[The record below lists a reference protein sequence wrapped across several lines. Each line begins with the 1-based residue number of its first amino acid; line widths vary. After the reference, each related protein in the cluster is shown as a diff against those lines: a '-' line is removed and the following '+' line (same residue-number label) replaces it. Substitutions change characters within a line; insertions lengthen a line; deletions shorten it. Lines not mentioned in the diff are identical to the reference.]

1 MPGIGNKL
9 TMKPKRLKDAEIA
22 SQLTQLNTTE
32 PEPEPLPPHEN
43 SLLLELPHED
53 SITETYSDRY
63 NNFRDI
69 I

>member
-1 MPGIGNKL
+1 
-9 TMKPKRLKDAEIA
+9 MKPKRLKDAEIA
-22 SQLTQLNTTE
+22 SQLNTTE

-43 SLLLELPHED
+43 SLLLELEHED

>member
-1 MPGIGNKL
+1 
-9 TMKPKRLKDAEIA
+9 MKGLQAAEIA
-22 SQLTQLNTTE
+22 TRLATQ
-32 PEPEPLPPHEN
+32 EPEPLPPHEN
-43 SLLLELPHED
+43 SLLLELEYED

>member
-1 MPGIGNKL
+1 
-9 TMKPKRLKDAEIA
+9 MKSKRLKDAEIA
-22 SQLTQLNTTE
+22 SQLTQLNT

-43 SLLLELPHED
+43 SLLLELQHED

>member
-1 MPGIGNKL
+1 
-9 TMKPKRLKDAEIA
+9 MKGLQAAEIA
-22 SQLTQLNTTE
+22 SLATQ
-32 PEPEPLPPHEN
+32 EPEPLPPHEN
-43 SLLLELPHED
+43 SLLLELEYED

>member
-22 SQLTQLNTTE
+22 SQLNT

-43 SLLLELPHED
+43 SLLLELQD